1 MIRSR
6 GCKLFS
12 SSIGE
17 LAHATQR
24 SRLVLKFGRMSH
36 NTVPKIEDLPSLGSP
51 KENAKRAAAYLAVD
65 ENLNVF
71 SHNVIGVGSGST
83 VVYVAERLGQY
94 LQDLKFKDYMSKA
107 VCVATGFQSKQLIID
122 NGLSY
127 GIIEQNP
134 DVDIAFDGA
143 DEVDYH
149 LQLIKGGG
157 ACLFQEK
164 LVSTSAKTF
173 IVVADSSKRS
183 PKLLGSNWRQGIPI
197 EVVPPSYVRVKNK
210 LLSELGAV
218 SVVLRQ
224 GGKAKAGPVVTDNNN
239 FILDAD
245 FGQIDD
251 PAKLHDKI
259 KLMVGVVETGLF
271 IDNAAKVY
279 FGNSDGT
286 VEIQAK
292 GEKAEIL

>member
-1 MIRSR
+1 MISSQ
-6 GCKLFS
+6 GCKLLRR
-12 SSIGE
+12 E
-17 LAHATQR
+17 LANGFR
-24 SRLVLKFGRMSH
+24 GNRLKLNFKKMSFS
-36 NTVPKIEDLPSLGSP
+36 TVPKLEDLPSLGSP
-51 KENAKRAAAYLAVD
+51 KEDAKRAAAYLAVD

-94 LQDLKFKDYMSKA
+94 LKDQKFKDYMSKA

-143 DEVDYH
+143 DEVDYN

-183 PKLLGSNWRQGIPI
+183 PRLLGSNWRQGIPI
-197 EVVPPSYVRVKNK
+197 EVVPPAYVRIKTK
-210 LLSELGAV
+210 LLNEMGAV

-224 GGKAKAGPVVTDNNN
+224 GGKAKAGPIVTDNNN

-245 FGQIDD
+245 FGQIDS
-251 PAKLHDKI
+251 PAELHEKI

-286 VEIQAK
+286 VEIQTK
-292 GEKAEIL
+292 GEKPEIL